1 MWDLS
6 VQYLLQLR
14 VVDVDGW
21 LQALAP
27 LERQHCLLMTYGNA
41 ASPNKGAGVGVGGAG
56 ARGRG
61 SNAMWSSSA
70 LVVTLQNW
78 YDAQCGLCLCDS
90 N

>member
-21 LQALAP
+21 LQTLAP
-27 LERQHCLLMTYGNA
+27 SERQPCLLMTYANNA
-41 ASPNKGAGVGVGGAG
+41 EPNKGTGASTG
-56 ARGRG
+56 QTGTRNRG
-61 SNAMWSSSA
+61 SVQWSSS
-70 LVVTLQNW
+70 LVVTMQNW
-78 YDAQCGLCLCDS
+78 YDAQCGLCLCDT